1 MKYLGLPL
9 LVTRLKRINF
19 QTWED
24 RVAAK
29 LVPWIGKHATIAVQ
43 TMLVKPGFTSIVIYY
58 ITVLNV
64 PVEVLMKID
73 NTKGHSVGLL
83 VTRSPEE
90 SAKLIEKPFV
100 SQRNME
106 DLES

>member
-19 QTWED
+19 QTLED

-43 TMLVKPGFTSIVIYY
+43 TMLVKPVFTSIVMYY

-83 VTRSPEE
+83 AVADLGEE
-90 SAKLIEKPFV
+90 LRGGNMLIKPYII
-100 SQRNME
+100 
-106 DLES
+106 